1 MQKEICFGADFAGML
16 LAYFGKKYYLC
27 TEIVPLRSE
36 HGDNE
41 IMDKI
46 RNFCIIA
53 HIDHGKSTLA
63 DRMIELTQTVD
74 KREMENQVLDDM
86 DLEKERGITIKSH
99 AIQMQYKGYTLNL
112 IDTPGHV
119 DFSYEVSRSI
129 AACEGALLVVDAS
142 QGVQAQT
149 ISNLYMALEHDLEI
163 IPVMNKCDMDSAM
176 PEMVEDE
183 IIDLLGC
190 KREDILRCSA
200 KTGDGV
206 PAILDAIVER
216 IPAPQGDPNAPLQCL
231 VFDSVFNS
239 FRGIIAYFKVVN
251 GTMHT
256 GDRVRFF
263 NTGKEYD
270 ADEIG
275 VLKLSMQPTESI
287 SAGNVGYIIS
297 GIKTSAEVKVGDT
310 ITHVARPC
318 DKAIAGFEE
327 AKSMVFAGVYPI
339 EAEDYE
345 DLRTSLE
352 KLQLNDA
359 ALTFTPESSVA
370 LGFGFRC
377 GFLGLLH
384 MEIVQERLDREFD
397 MDVITTVP
405 NVSYNVYTKDGGMIE
420 VHNPAGMPDLTLIDH
435 IEEPYIRASIITTSN
450 FIGPIMTLCLS
461 KRGELVKQEYISGN
475 RMELYFDMPLGEI
488 VIDFYDKLK
497 SISKGYASFDWHMN
511 GFRPSNLV
519 KLDILLN
526 GEQVDALSTLT
537 HRDNAVDFG
546 RRMCEKLKELLPRQQ
561 FDIAIQ
567 AAIGAKIIARETVKQ
582 VRKDVLAKCYGGDV
596 SRKRKLLEKQK
607 KGKKRMKQIGN
618 VEVPQKA
625 FLAVLKLD

>member
-1 MQKEICFGADFAGML
+1 MK
-16 LAYFGKKYYLC
+16 
-27 TEIVPLRSE
+27 
-36 HGDNE
+36 N
-41 IMDKI
+41 I

-63 DRMIELTQTVD
+63 DRLIEYTATVD
-74 KREMENQVLDDM
+74 KRLMENQVLDDM

-129 AACEGALLVVDAS
+129 AACEGALLIVDAS

-176 PEMVEDE
+176 PEKVEDE

-190 KREDILRCSA
+190 KREEILRCSA

-206 PAILDAIVER
+206 PEILDAIIDR
-216 IPAPQGDPNAPLQCL
+216 IAPPVGDPEAPLQCL
-231 VFDSVFNS
+231 VFDSVFNP

-251 GTMHT
+251 GTMKS

-275 VLKLSMQPTESI
+275 VLKLGMQPTKEI

-297 GIKTSAEVKVGDT
+297 GIKTSTEVKVGDT

-318 DKAIAGFEE
+318 EKAIEGFEE
-327 AKSMVFAGVYPI
+327 SKPMVFAGVYPI
-339 EAEDYE
+339 EAEDFE
-345 DLRTSLE
+345 DLRASLE

-359 ALTFTPESSVA
+359 ALTFQPESSVA

-405 NVSYNVYTKDGGMIE
+405 NVSYKVYTKDGEMHE
-420 VHNPAGMPDLTLIDH
+420 VHNPAGMPDITVIDR
-435 IEEPYIRASIITTSN
+435 IEEPYIRASVITTSN
-450 FIGPIMTLCLS
+450 YIGPIMTLCLG
-461 KRGELVKQEYISGN
+461 KRGELVKQEYISGD
-475 RMELYFDMPLGEI
+475 RMEILYDMPLGEI

-497 SISKGYASFDWHMN
+497 SISKGYASFDWHHN

-537 HRDNAVDFG
+537 HRDNAESFG